1 LAVRVKEGDDILD
14 KLDGSSIREDQLKF
28 FTNNGITC
36 GSGNVGRQLLGL
48 QLYTI
53 SEYFVGN
60 IYITRQFIVSD
71 SRDIAA
77 TRGLKDLIS
86 INIAQDS
93 SALRVVRY
101 PDGCRGSIQYGLK
114 FINPIVQLLV
124 LLANLFPRHRKLH

>member
-28 FTNNGITC
+28 FTNNGTAC

-48 QLYTI
+48 QLDAI
-53 SEYFVGN
+53 AEDFVGN

-77 TRGLKDLIS
+77 TWDLKDLIG

-101 PDGCRGSIQYGLK
+101 PDGCRRSIQYSLK
-114 FINPIVQLLV
+114 FINPIAQLLIF
-124 LLANLFPRHRKLH
+124 LANLFPCRRKLH